1 MADGGTMQL
10 DNYLDLAIHAAK
22 ESGKIQLEWLG
33 KDKKVEL
40 KGEINLVTEVDMICE
55 GRIIEI
61 IKKAFPEH
69 NILTEETPMPEGS
82 SPYRWIIDPLDG
94 TTNYAHGYPFF
105 CTSIALELEGKIVSG
120 AIYDPLLDE
129 LYTAQ
134 QGEGAFLNGERIAV
148 SETERLTEALICTGF
163 PYDLRESAVNNLDHF
178 NRFIMEARAVR
189 RDGSAALDLCYVAAG
204 RFDGF
209 WELKLNPWDV
219 TAGALIVEEAGG
231 VVTDFSGGP
240 LDSYGQETLA
250 SNGRIH
256 GVMVRVLEREK

>member
-1 MADGGTMQL
+1 MQL
-10 DNYLDLAIHAAK
+10 DNFLDIAIRAVK
-22 ESGKIQLEWLG
+22 ESGAIQREWME

-40 KGEINLVTEVDMICE
+40 KGEINLVTEVDRICE
-55 GRIIEI
+55 KRIIEI
-61 IKKAFPEH
+61 IKETFPEH

-105 CTSIALELEGKIVSG
+105 CTSIALELEGKIILG

-129 LYTAQ
+129 LFTAQ
-134 QGEGAFLNGERIAV
+134 QGQGAFLNGKRISV
-148 SETERLTEALICTGF
+148 STTKRLTEALLCTGF
-163 PYDLRESAVNNLDHF
+163 PYDLRESPVNNLDHF
-178 NRFIMEARAVR
+178 NHFIMEARAVR

-219 TAGALIVEEAGG
+219 AAGKLLVEEAGG
-231 VVTDFSGGP
+231 VVTDFGGSP
-240 LDSYGQETLA
+240 LNIYGQETLA

-256 GVMVRVLEREK
+256 EEMARVLGRRA

>member
-1 MADGGTMQL
+1 M
-10 DNYLDLAIHAAK
+10 
-22 ESGKIQLEWLG
+22 G

-40 KGEINLVTEVDMICE
+40 KGEINLVTEVDRICE
-55 GRIIEI
+55 QRIVEI
-61 IKKAFPEH
+61 IQKTFPEH

-105 CTSIALELEGKIVSG
+105 CTSIALEFEGAIILG

-129 LYTAQ
+129 LFTAQ
-134 QGEGAFLNGERIAV
+134 QDHGAFLNGERISV
-148 SETERLTEALICTGF
+148 SATPRLIEALLCTGF
-163 PYDLRESAVNNLDHF
+163 PYDLRESSVNNMDHF
-178 NRFIMEARAVR
+178 NNFIMEARAIR

-219 TAGALIVEEAGG
+219 AAGKLIVEEAGG
-231 VVTDFSGGP
+231 MVTDFGGGP
-240 LDSYGQETLA
+240 LDIYGQETLA

-256 GVMVRVLEREK
+256 GEIIRVLEME

>member
-1 MADGGTMQL
+1 MQL
-10 DNYLDLAIHAAK
+10 DNLLDLAIHAAK

-40 KGEINLVTEVDMICE
+40 KGEINLVTEVDRICE

-61 IKKAFPEH
+61 IKETFPEH

-105 CTSIALELEGKIVSG
+105 CTSIALELEGKIVLG

-129 LYTAQ
+129 FFTAQ
-134 QGEGAFLNGERIAV
+134 HGKGAFLHGERIAV
-148 SETERLTEALICTGF
+148 SETERLTEALLCTGF
-163 PYDLRESAVNNLDHF
+163 PYDLRESRVNNLDHF
-178 NRFIMEARAVR
+178 NHFIKEARAIR

-219 TAGALIVEEAGG
+219 AAGKLMVEEAGG
-231 VVTDFSGGP
+231 MVTDFGGGT